1 MVYRGEVYLVDL
13 SEQIGSEQ
21 GGLRPAIIVQN
32 DTGNKHS
39 PTTIVCPLTSKK
51 KPTIATHVELT
62 PDDCGIERPS
72 TVMCEQVRVID
83 KSRLR
88 KKIGEVVNICKLE
101 DINKKIMI
109 SIGLL

>member
-13 SEQIGSEQ
+13 SEQVGSEQ
-21 GGLRPAIIVQN
+21 GGLRPAVIVQN
-32 DTGNKHS
+32 DVGNKYS

-51 KPTIATHVELT
+51 KAQIATHVELD
-62 PDDCGIERPS
+62 PVDCGIERPS
-72 TVMCEQVRVID
+72 TVMCEQLRVVD

-88 KKIGEVVNICKLE
+88 KKIGEIVNIRKLE
-101 DINKKIMI
+101 DINKKIMV